1 LPVGY
6 KDATNVAGTFII
18 TALHSLRDV
27 GVELETVARDL
38 AALAKLEPPDPRD
51 FLKRANTTKDPR
63 GDEADIRSDLRLAL
77 RRLDET
83 EVLVKERREFIKQL
97 LG

>member
-6 KDATNVAGTFII
+6 KDATNVAATFVIG
-18 TALHSLRDV
+18 ALHSLRDV
-27 GVELETVARDL
+27 GVELEAVARDL
-38 AALAKLEPPDPRD
+38 AALAKLEPPNERD
-51 FLKRANTTKDPR
+51 FLKRANTLKDPR
-63 GDEADIRSDLRLAL
+63 GEEADIHSDLRLML

-83 EVLVKERREFIKQL
+83 EVLVKERREFIKKL